1 MNIPNPPF
9 LKPVVGTLYKRD
21 RRGRFISAKA
31 NETGV
36 FYLDIGLKTAEN
48 RKRIRMS
55 LRTRNP
61 HEARLRA
68 DRIVWRT
75 WQYAE
80 EEVAKAFHGGGNAV
94 RALWHDDLDT
104 TRLGDIWERFENR
117 YECRERSKLAYKMQY
132 DRFLKWTKS
141 ADTPERFRN
150 PAYAG
155 EVTRDMCEAYQRHLF
170 AVKSTAGK
178 DIQCLARIWGT
189 LWPDRQV
196 NPWNTGLHL
205 KAKAP
210 PKAANYRAMT
220 LDEEQSVRRVIA
232 TAVEET
238 PEGRCAS
245 FGGRKISREFLTDLF
260 DAILLAHYYGMR
272 ISDLANF
279 DWKTVKLSKSFFLLT
294 PIKTSGSKPYALEIP
309 ILSEVR
315 EMLRGREPLKA
326 GPVFPELKK
335 AYDRSQP
342 EMTSAIKQIF
352 VAAGV
357 RDDYRGR
364 ASMHSF
370 RATFITN
377 MDVAGILAGVTDS
390 ITGHAPKTVHNR
402 YSHAD
407 RDAKRRAIEKAIPR
421 LQAKPGA

>member
-1 MNIPNPPF
+1 MSTPNPPF

-31 NETGV
+31 SETGV
-36 FYLDIGLKTAEN
+36 FYLDIGLKTSDS
-48 RKRIRMS
+48 RKRVRMS

-80 EEVAKAFHGGGNAV
+80 EETARAFPGSGNSVHAT
-94 RALWHDDLDT
+94 ALWNDDMNS
-104 TRLGDIWERFENR
+104 TRLGDIWERFVKR
-117 YECRERSKLAYKMQY
+117 YECRERSKQAYKTQY
-132 DRFLKWTKS
+132 DRFLKWTKL
-141 ADTPERFRN
+141 ADTPEHFRN
-150 PAYAG
+150 PVYAG
-155 EVTRDMCEAYQRHLF
+155 EVTREMCEAYQRHIF
-170 AVKSTAGK
+170 SVKSTAGK
-178 DIQCLARIWGT
+178 DIRCLARIWDT
-189 LWPDRQV
+189 LWPDRQI

-210 PKAANYRAMT
+210 PKAANYRAMS
-220 LDEEQSVRRVIA
+220 LEEEQSVRRAIA
-232 TAVEET
+232 TAIEET
-238 PEGRCAS
+238 PKGRFAS
-245 FGGRKISREFLTDLF
+245 FGGRKVSHAFLTDLF

-279 DWKTVKLSKSFFLLT
+279 DWKTLKRDFFLFT

-309 ILSEVR
+309 LLPEVR
-315 EMLRGREPLKA
+315 EMLQKRRLHKA

-335 AYDRSQP
+335 AYERSQP
-342 EMTSAIKQIF
+342 EMTLAIKQIF

-407 RDAKRRAIEKAIPR
+407 REAKRRAIEKAIKR
-421 LQAKPGA
+421 LD